1 MSYAKLLALLGI
13 LMSVLSIALAS
24 YLLLTLEKTSRI
36 LDNALKYLGA
46 VEKSYSVDAYSPV
59 NVRVCLAVNS
69 STELSRMTCTNGTY
83 LSGST
88 LLAVISKHYEV
99 AVRSDGVRVWV
110 ESVRGE
116 PCNGSWKVYATNGS
130 SLSERYDLLLPV
142 GGSSEVLVVCEAQKT
157 PP

>member
-1 MSYAKLLALLGI
+1 MNYAKLLALLGI
-13 LMSVLSIALAS
+13 LMSVLSIALTS

-36 LDNALKYLGA
+36 LDNASKYLGT
-46 VEKSYSVDAYSPV
+46 VEKRYFVDAYSPV

-69 STELSRMTCTNGTY
+69 SAELSRVTCANGTY

-99 AVRSDGVRVWV
+99 TVRSDGVCVWV

-116 PCNGSWKVYATNGS
+116 PCNGNWKVYATSGS
-130 SLSERYDLLLPV
+130 SLSERHDLLLPV
-142 GGSSEVLVVCEAQKT
+142 GNSSEVLIVCEAREI